1 MSGELL
7 FMGLQEEGH
16 NLTTEQQQQNPIP
29 QTTFLHAI
37 KYVPQWFQ
45 VIGKYSILFFLNF
58 IPIFFI

>member
-58 IPIFFI
+58 IPILFI

>member
-37 KYVPQWFQ
+37 KYCPNGF
-45 VIGKYSILFFLNF
+45 KL
-58 IPIFFI
+58 